1 MKVLALS
8 GSNADN
14 SFNEKLLRVIMKNL
28 DYKYDFDFATV
39 KGLPMFKEGV
49 EAPQNVLDLGKKIE
63 DADMILIGSPEQQH
77 SVTSALKSALE
88 WLSSSVHPFH
98 NKPVVIVST
107 SPMPQGGARSQTR
120 LKSILAAPGFS
131 AHVFNGDEFMMGNAP
146 KQFDEEGHLTE
157 PGTLKFLK
165 HFFDEVDNWYAQLT
179 KQGGL
184 FK

>member
-14 SFNEKLLRVIMKNL
+14 SFNEKLLKVIIKNL

-49 EAPQNVLDLGKKIE
+49 EAPKEILDLGEKVGE
-63 DADMILIGSPEQQH
+63 ADMILIGSPEQQH

-98 NKPVVIVST
+98 DKPVVIVST
-107 SPMPQGGARSQTR
+107 SPMPQGAARSQTR

-131 AHVFNGDEFMMGNAP
+131 AHVFNGDEFMMGFAP
-146 KQFDEEGHLTE
+146 KQFDDEGRLTDE
-157 PGTLKFLK
+157 GTLKFLK
-165 HFFDEVDNWYAQLT
+165 HFFDEVDEWYAQLV
-179 KQGGL
+179 K
-184 FK
+184 